1 MLTRNSIVKP
11 LVAFLETHAS
21 VNAVWEGGAA
31 GWKRVDEWSDIDLVA
46 DVNDADV
53 EKVMDSV
60 KEFLEKEFGIDLQF
74 DITQSPWPQIRQ
86 CFFRLKNCSP
96 FLLIDFCIFPN
107 SATDKF
113 LEVEIHGEP
122 VVHFDRKNI
131 VQPVPINPEE
141 QAKKLA
147 QRIPLLQ
154 KRFEIFQV
162 LVEKEINR
170 GNHLEA
176 FGFYLGF
183 TVQPLVE
190 MLRIVYAPH
199 HSTFGT
205 RYIQYDLPAPI
216 VQQLTPFYFMA
227 NAHALKQNFVAAK
240 KLFAEA
246 TQEAYKKYR
255 LTKQV
260 G

>member
-1 MLTRNSIVKP
+1 MLSRNIIVAP
-11 LVAFLETHAS
+11 LVDFLKAKPP

-31 GWKRVDEWSDIDLVA
+31 GWKRVDQWSDIDLVA

-53 EKVMDSV
+53 ERVMNSV
-60 KEFLEKEFGIDLQF
+60 KEFLQNTFGVESEF

-96 FLLIDFCIFPN
+96 FLLIDFCIFPT

-113 LEVEIHGEP
+113 MEIEIHGEP
-122 VVHFDRKNI
+122 VAHFDRNNI
-131 VQPVPINPEE
+131 IRPLHINRKE

-176 FGFYLGF
+176 FGYYLGF

-190 MLRIVYAPH
+190 MLRIIHAPH

-205 RYIQYDLPAPI
+205 RYIQYDLPAHL
-216 VQQLTPFYFMA
+216 VEQLTPFYYMA
-227 NAHALKQNFVAAK
+227 NPEALKQNFFAAK
-240 KLFAEA
+240 KLFTEAAEEA
-246 TQEAYKKYR
+246 QQKYKTEAY
-255 LTKQV
+255 V
-260 G
+260 